1 MYEGFS
7 KICKDIVDIAIK
19 NDLEVVYRP
28 DFHDELDFV
37 IGLRT
42 EAVDYRTLEN
52 PTCVQL
58 DSYLVV
64 TLPKVQG
71 SDGELEASISKYN
84 YVAQQLMGVD
94 DPQYLLGVSNG
105 RVEKLMWCI
114 WE

>member
-7 KICKDIVDIAIK
+7 KISNDIVDIAIK
-19 NDLEVVYRP
+19 NDLEVEYRP
-28 DFHDELDFV
+28 NFHDELDFV
-37 IGLRT
+37 IGLHT
-42 EAVDYRTLEN
+42 EAVDYKTLEN

-58 DSYLVV
+58 DSYIVV

-71 SDGELEASISKYN
+71 SDGELEDSISRYN
-84 YVAQQLMGVD
+84 YVAQQLGVD
-94 DPQYLLGVSNG
+94 DPQYLLGVNNG